1 MSKWRRG
8 DSTQFAPGMPGG
20 SFTMP
25 YLENASIGKCSTP
38 GLRRRVA
45 RSGLVV

>member
-1 MSKWRRG
+1 MSSEQRKLYI
-8 DSTQFAPGMPGG
+8 SFAPGMPGG

-25 YLENASIGKCSTP
+25 YLENASIGKCSTL

-45 RSGLVV
+45 RGGLVV